1 MTRKQ
6 SIVINFW
13 CSILPYTC
21 TTGWNFCTAFRSF
34 HRKSF
39 FFDLLASVGA
49 QIPFSIE
56 LKLLRRN
63 QSLFY
68 TYLRSVELYRVL
80 KLWLYQCFDFH
91 ISFPTKTFSLQV
103 LFTFSLRLQLLY
115 SVDIWTANPDP
126 NLLYSDG
133 SGLLSK

>member
-6 SIVINFW
+6 SIVINFDV
-13 CSILPYTC
+13 
-21 TTGWNFCTAFRSF
+21 AFYLIHVPPDELSVQLSEVF
-34 HRKSF
+34 IENLF

-80 KLWLYQCFDFH
+80 K
-91 ISFPTKTFSLQV
+91 S
-103 LFTFSLRLQLLY
+103 
-115 SVDIWTANPDP
+115 
-126 NLLYSDG
+126 
-133 SGLLSK
+133 